1 MYRLGLDIG
10 TTSVGAAILNI
21 DHYGEPNRII
31 DMHVRTFEA
40 AENPN
45 DGSSLAAP
53 RREAR
58 GARRRNRRH
67 KHRLDRI
74 KALIQSEGIYTKEKL
89 DSLYHAKGNIL
100 MDIYQIRYESL
111 ERKLNN
117 EELTRL
123 LIHFAQRRGFKSNRK
138 NEKKGSDEGKLL
150 AATADNEKYLKEKG
164 YRTVGEML
172 WKDERFAE
180 NKRNKGGDYSNT
192 FLRSQL
198 KEEIGII
205 FEKQKAFGSLYVT
218 DAFSE
223 KYLEI
228 LFSQRAFEE
237 GPGEESPY
245 AGNQIEKMVGK
256 CTFEKE
262 EKRAPKATYTF
273 ELYNLWQKINSIGIL
288 QDGVKRRLTDDE
300 RNKLFALCHKTEK
313 IDYKR
318 IRKELEMG
326 QDALFSNLTYG
337 QKEVE
342 EVEAA
347 KFQYLPV
354 YHEMRKA
361 FNKISKNH
369 VLQISNTQRD
379 LIGTAI
385 TYYKTDDKIQQALLE
400 GNFSKEEI
408 NAILGMKNFSKF
420 GSLSIKAMQKVI
432 PYLEKGLT
440 YDKACEQAG
449 YDFRAHSV
457 AEKKKYLPK
466 LPGDT
471 YDITSP
477 VVKRAIN
484 QTIKVVNEIIKRHG
498 SPAAVNIELARE
510 MSKSFKDRKRIE
522 KEQKD
527 NAAQNQRIYDEIKDT
542 FHVAQPSGQ
551 DIVKYKLWQEQDCKC
566 VYTGQPIK
574 AENLFV
580 PGYYEVDH
588 IIPYSIS
595 FDDSYTNKVL
605 VLTKANRDKGNRI
618 PMQYVAD
625 KEEYEIRVN
634 TLIKNR
640 AKREKLLKPILTEE
654 DMGEMKQRSLQDTQF
669 ITRFMMNYIKDY
681 LLFDEAYDRKQR
693 VTAVNGRVTAYMRK
707 RWGINKV
714 REDGDLH
721 HSVDA
726 VVVACITPGIV
737 QTVTEYAK
745 REENRYLN
753 KDDVAMRERFPMPWP
768 EFSTELDIRT
778 CKEPKE
784 MLQKVSLANY
794 QDVDIDSIKPI
805 FVSRMTKK
813 KVTGQAHKETIRA
826 YREVDG
832 KMRTVTKTPI
842 QELKLDKDGEIEG
855 YYNPSS
861 DILLYELLRSR
872 LKEAGGNGKKA
883 FPEGFVYKP
892 TPNGGVA
899 PKVKKVKICAVSS
912 LNVSVNHGVA
922 ANGDMVR
929 IDLYYVEGEGYY
941 FIPIYISD
949 LMKEELPKKACVP
962 NKEYH
967 DWKNMKD
974 EDFLYSIYPN
984 DLLHIKSSTPKKFT
998 KNIQKGKENDS
1009 FEAEEAF
1016 VYYIKAGI
1024 GTGSITVV
1032 THDNNYTIQSL
1043 GIKTLNCI
1051 EKYHVDVLGN
1061 KYKAAVEERK

>member
-172 WKDERFAE
+172 WKDERFAG

-262 EKRAPKATYTF
+262 EKRASKATYTF

-337 QKEVE
+337 RKEVE

-347 KFQYLPV
+347 KFQHLPV

-361 FNKISKNH
+361 FDKISKNH

-400 GNFSKEEI
+400 GNFSKEET

-420 GSLSIKAMQKVI
+420 GNLSIKAMQKVI

-449 YDFRAHSV
+449 YDFRAHNV

-466 LPGDT
+466 LPQNT

-832 KMRTVTKTPI
+832 KMRTVTKTSI
-842 QELKLDKDGEIEG
+842 QKLELDKDGEIER

-872 LKEAGGNGKKA
+872 LKEAGGNGKEA

-899 PKVKKVKICAVSS
+899 PKVKKVKIYAVSN
-912 LNVSVNHGVA
+912 LNIPVNHGVA
-922 ANGDMVR
+922 ANGAMVR

-962 NKEYH
+962 HKEYH

-984 DLLHIKSSTPKKFT
+984 DLLYIKSSTPKKFA
-998 KNIQKGKENDS
+998 KKRGEKKDS

-1016 VYYIKAGI
+1016 VYYREAGI
-1024 GTGSITVV
+1024 SGATITVE

-1043 GIKTLNCI
+1043 GVKTLSRI

>member
-1 MYRLGLDIG
+1 VYRLGLDIG

-40 AENPN
+40 AENTK

-198 KEEIGII
+198 REEIGII

-223 KYLEI
+223 KYLKI

-262 EKRAPKATYTF
+262 EKRASKATYTF
-273 ELYNLWQKINSIGIL
+273 ELFNLWQKINSIGIL
-288 QDGVKRRLTDDE
+288 QDGMKRRLTDDE
-300 RNKLFALCHKTEK
+300 RNKLFALCHKAEK
-313 IDYKR
+313 VDYKR
-318 IRKELEMG
+318 IRKELELG

-337 QKEVE
+337 RKEVE

-354 YHEMRKA
+354 YHEMRRA
-361 FNKISKNH
+361 FDKISKNH

-420 GSLSIKAMQKVI
+420 GNLSVKAMQKVI

-449 YDFRAHSV
+449 YDFRAHNV

-466 LPGDT
+466 LPQNT

-784 MLQKVSLANY
+784 MLRKVSLANY

-832 KMRTVTKTPI
+832 KMRTVTKTSI

-899 PKVKKVKICAVSS
+899 PKVKKVKICAVSN
-912 LNVSVNHGVA
+912 LNIPVNHGVA

-984 DLLHIKSSTPKKFT
+984 DLLHIKSSTPKKFA
-998 KNIQKGKENDS
+998 KKRGEKKDS

-1016 VYYIKAGI
+1016 VYYREAKISGAA
-1024 GTGSITVV
+1024 ITVE

-1043 GIKTLNCI
+1043 GVKTLSRI

>member
-40 AENPN
+40 AENTK

-198 KEEIGII
+198 REEIGII

-223 KYLEI
+223 KYLKI

-262 EKRAPKATYTF
+262 EKRASKATYTF
-273 ELYNLWQKINSIGIL
+273 ELFNLWQKINSIGIL
-288 QDGVKRRLTDDE
+288 QDGMKRRLTDDE
-300 RNKLFALCHKTEK
+300 RNKLFALCHKAEK
-313 IDYKR
+313 VDYKR
-318 IRKELEMG
+318 IRKELELG

-337 QKEVE
+337 RKEVE

-354 YHEMRKA
+354 YHEMRRA
-361 FNKISKNH
+361 FDKISKNH

-420 GSLSIKAMQKVI
+420 GNLSVKAMQKVI

-449 YDFRAHSV
+449 YDFRAHNV

-466 LPGDT
+466 LPQNT

-527 NAAQNQRIYDEIKDT
+527 NAAQNQKIYDEIKDT

-737 QTVTEYAK
+737 QMVTEYAK

-832 KMRTVTKTPI
+832 KMRTVTKTSI
-842 QELKLDKDGEIEG
+842 QELKLDKDGEIER

-872 LKEAGGNGKKA
+872 LKGAGGNGKEA

-899 PKVKKVKICAVSS
+899 PKVKKVKICAVSN
-912 LNVSVNHGVA
+912 LNISVNYGVA

-962 NKEYH
+962 HKEYH

-984 DLLHIKSSTPKKFT
+984 DLLYIKSSTPKKFA
-998 KNIQKGKENDS
+998 KKRGEKKDS

-1016 VYYIKAGI
+1016 VYYREAGI
-1024 GTGSITVV
+1024 SGATITVE

-1043 GIKTLNCI
+1043 GVKTLSRI

>member
-58 GARRRNRRH
+58 GARRRNRRRR
-67 KHRLDRI
+67 HRLDRI

-111 ERKLNN
+111 ERRLNN

-150 AATADNEKYLKEKG
+150 AATADNEKNLKEKG

-172 WKDERFAE
+172 WKDERFAG

-262 EKRAPKATYTF
+262 EKRASKATYTF
-273 ELYNLWQKINSIGIL
+273 ELFNLWQKINSIGIL
-288 QDGVKRRLTDDE
+288 QDGMKRRLTDDE

-313 IDYKR
+313 VDYKR
-318 IRKELEMG
+318 IRKELELG

-337 QKEVE
+337 RKEVE

-361 FNKISKNH
+361 FDKISKNH

-420 GSLSIKAMQKVI
+420 GNLSVKAMQKVI

-449 YDFRAHSV
+449 YDFRAHNV
-457 AEKKKYLPK
+457 VEKKKYLPK
-466 LPGDT
+466 LPQNT

-510 MSKSFKDRKRIE
+510 MSKSFRDRKRIE
-522 KEQKD
+522 KEQND

-737 QTVTEYAK
+737 QMVTEYAK

-778 CKEPKE
+778 CKEPKK
-784 MLQKVSLANY
+784 MLRKVSLANY

-832 KMRTVTKTPI
+832 KMRTVTKT
-842 QELKLDKDGEIEG
+842 
-855 YYNPSS
+855 S
-861 DILLYELLRSR
+861 
-872 LKEAGGNGKKA
+872 
-883 FPEGFVYKP
+883 
-892 TPNGGVA
+892 
-899 PKVKKVKICAVSS
+899 
-912 LNVSVNHGVA
+912 
-922 ANGDMVR
+922 
-929 IDLYYVEGEGYY
+929 
-941 FIPIYISD
+941 
-949 LMKEELPKKACVP
+949 
-962 NKEYH
+962 
-967 DWKNMKD
+967 
-974 EDFLYSIYPN
+974 
-984 DLLHIKSSTPKKFT
+984 
-998 KNIQKGKENDS
+998 IQKLE
-1009 FEAEEAF
+1009 F
-1016 VYYIKAGI
+1016 I
-1024 GTGSITVV
+1024 
-1032 THDNNYTIQSL
+1032 
-1043 GIKTLNCI
+1043 
-1051 EKYHVDVLGN
+1051 
-1061 KYKAAVEERK
+1061 

>member
-40 AENPN
+40 AENTK

-172 WKDERFAE
+172 WKDERFAG

-262 EKRAPKATYTF
+262 EKRASKATYTF

-337 QKEVE
+337 RKEVE

-347 KFQYLPV
+347 KFQHLPV

-361 FNKISKNH
+361 FDKISKNH

-400 GNFSKEEI
+400 GNFSKEET

-420 GSLSIKAMQKVI
+420 GNLSIKAMQKVI

-449 YDFRAHSV
+449 YDFRAHNV

-466 LPGDT
+466 LPQNT

-768 EFSTELDIRT
+768 EFLTELDIRT

-832 KMRTVTKTPI
+832 KMRTVTKTSI
-842 QELKLDKDGEIEG
+842 QKLKLDKDGEIER

-872 LKEAGGNGKKA
+872 LKEAGGNGKEA

-899 PKVKKVKICAVSS
+899 PKVKKVKIYDVSN
-912 LNVSVNHGVA
+912 LNIPVNHGVA
-922 ANGDMVR
+922 ANGKMVR

-962 NKEYH
+962 HKEYH

-984 DLLHIKSSTPKKFT
+984 DLLYIKSSTPKKFA
-998 KNIQKGKENDS
+998 KKRGEKKDS

-1016 VYYIKAGI
+1016 VYYREAGI
-1024 GTGSITVV
+1024 SGATITVE

-1043 GIKTLNCI
+1043 GVKTLSRI

>member
-40 AENPN
+40 AENTK

-89 DSLYHAKGNIL
+89 DSLYHAKGNVL

-150 AATADNEKYLKEKG
+150 AATAENEKYLKEKG

-172 WKDERFAE
+172 WKDERFAG

-205 FEKQKAFGSLYVT
+205 FERQKAFGSLYVT

-318 IRKELEMG
+318 IRKELELG

-522 KEQKD
+522 KEQND

-618 PMQYVAD
+618 PMQYVAN

-669 ITRFMMNYIKDY
+669 ITRFMMNYIRDY

-737 QTVTEYAK
+737 QMVTEYAK

-832 KMRTVTKTPI
+832 KMRTVTKTSI
-842 QELKLDKDGEIEG
+842 QKLELDKDGEIER

-872 LKEAGGNGKKA
+872 LKEAGGNGKEA

-899 PKVKKVKICAVSS
+899 PKVKKVKIYAVSN
-912 LNVSVNHGVA
+912 LNIPVNHGVA
-922 ANGDMVR
+922 ANGAMVR

-962 NKEYH
+962 HKEYH

-984 DLLHIKSSTPKKFT
+984 DLLYIKSSTPKKFA
-998 KNIQKGKENDS
+998 KKRGEKKDS

-1016 VYYIKAGI
+1016 VYYREAGI
-1024 GTGSITVV
+1024 SGATITVE

-1043 GIKTLNCI
+1043 GVKTLSRI

>member
-40 AENPN
+40 AENTK

-89 DSLYHAKGNIL
+89 DSLYHTKGNIL
-100 MDIYQIRYESL
+100 TDIYQIRYESL

-123 LIHFAQRRGFKSNRK
+123 LIHLAQRRGFKSNRK

-150 AATADNEKYLKEKG
+150 TATADNEKYLKEKG

-172 WKDERFAE
+172 WKDERFAG

-205 FEKQKAFGSLYVT
+205 FERQKAFGSLYVT

-237 GPGEESPY
+237 GPGEGSPY

-256 CTFEKE
+256 CTFEKK
-262 EKRAPKATYTF
+262 EKRASKATYTF
-273 ELYNLWQKINSIGIL
+273 ELFNLWQKMNSIGIL
-288 QDGVKRRLTDDE
+288 QDGIKRRLTDDE
-300 RNKLFALCHKTEK
+300 RNKLLTLCHKTEK
-313 IDYKR
+313 VDYKR
-318 IRKELEMG
+318 IRKELELG

-337 QKEVE
+337 RKEVE

-361 FNKISKNH
+361 FDKISKNH
-369 VLQISNTQRD
+369 ILQISNTQRD

-400 GNFSKEEI
+400 GAFSKEEI

-420 GSLSIKAMQKVI
+420 GSLSVKAMQKVI

-466 LPGDT
+466 LSGDT

-522 KEQKD
+522 KEQND

-542 FHVAQPSGQ
+542 FRVAQPSGQ

-574 AENLFV
+574 AENLFA

-640 AKREKLLKPILTEE
+640 AKREKLLKPKLTEE

-669 ITRFMMNYIKDY
+669 ITRFMMNYIRDY

-737 QTVTEYAK
+737 RTVTEYAK

-753 KDDVAMRERFPMPWP
+753 KDDAAMREKFPMPWP
-768 EFSTELDIRT
+768 EFLTELDIRT

-784 MLQKVSLANY
+784 MLRKVSLANY

-899 PKVKKVKICAVSS
+899 PKVKKVKIYAVSN
-912 LNVSVNHGVA
+912 LNISVNHGVA

-949 LMKEELPKKACVP
+949 LIKEELPKKACVP

-984 DLLHIKSSTPKKFT
+984 DLLYIKSSTPKKFT
-998 KNIQKGKENDS
+998 KNIQKGKKNDS

-1032 THDNNYTIQSL
+1032 THDNNYTIKSL
-1043 GIKTLNCI
+1043 GIKTLSCI